1 MNLNKH
7 LIKYVYIIQIP
18 LKNAMVLRNV
28 IMMENMMY
36 VCLLIIPSLVVNFH
50 LCIYLGLLDCFY
62 IDARIITDITLMLIK
77 L

>member
-1 MNLNKH
+1 
-7 LIKYVYIIQIP
+7 
-18 LKNAMVLRNV
+18 MVLRNV

-50 LCIYLGLLDCFY
+50 LCIYLSLLDCFY
-62 IDARIITDITLMLIK
+62 IDARIITDITLMPIK

>member
-1 MNLNKH
+1 
-7 LIKYVYIIQIP
+7 
-18 LKNAMVLRNV
+18 MVLRNV

-36 VCLLIIPSLVVNFH
+36 VCLLIIPSLVVTFH